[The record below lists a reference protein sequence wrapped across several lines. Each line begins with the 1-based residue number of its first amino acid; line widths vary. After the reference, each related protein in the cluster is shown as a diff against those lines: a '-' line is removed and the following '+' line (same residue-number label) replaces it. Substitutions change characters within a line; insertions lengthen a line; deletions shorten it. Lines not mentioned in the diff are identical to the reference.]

1 MKNLLAINC
10 TESIKYKF
18 EGITISFSIGYKG
31 IMINGYYNVNYQYR
45 VIKDKL

>member
-10 TESIKYKF
+10 TESIKYTF
-18 EGITISFSIGYKG
+18 EGITISFSNEYKG
-31 IMINGYYNVNYQYR
+31 AIIHGYYNVNYQYR